1 MEIDKRTGQSPIPS
15 SPSFFLNNKQLNGM
29 EVLKKFGWELTFIRR
44 PLYSEVIPV
53 VQNNQEQA
61 IGVLGIDGVLKI
73 SDEIK
78 IRGSN
83 LTN

>member
-1 MEIDKRTGQSPIPS
+1 
-15 SPSFFLNNKQLNGM
+15 M